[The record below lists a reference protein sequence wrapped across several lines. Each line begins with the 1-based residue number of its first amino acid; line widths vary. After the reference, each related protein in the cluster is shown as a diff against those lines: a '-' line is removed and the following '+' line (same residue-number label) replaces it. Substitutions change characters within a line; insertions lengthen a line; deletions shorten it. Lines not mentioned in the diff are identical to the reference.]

1 MLRKLRLRQKNS
13 FFIKKCLFAIEF
25 EMESPRFPY
34 NSLSF
39 DCIFPFQNLELKT
52 SSNTLEKMIK
62 ESQASRES
70 FQKAKLEFE
79 KEKNDLLDE
88 KKTTEDNLKTAQT
101 KNDLLQENIEEVS
114 CKGTN
119 NSEDDGLFPNCHLPA
134 QS

>member
-13 FFIKKCLFAIEF
+13 FFIKERLFAIEF

-39 DCIFPFQNLELKT
+39 DGIFPFQNLELKT

-88 KKTTEDNLKTAQT
+88 KKRTEENLKTAQT
-101 KNDLLQENIEEVS
+101 KNEEVS